1 MDSCELWSRI
11 SIKTQKLF
19 FKKKQIEILGQK
31 IGKQNEEF
39 TRGSSKIDLRQQK
52 NESANLKINQQKL
65 CNLKNTQKRMKKH
78 EESLRAIWDTIQ
90 STNIYIMEVLE
101 GETRG
106 NGTKNM
112 PKEIIAVNFPDLMK
126 NTNLYVQ
133 ETQQTLKRKT

>member
-19 FKKKQIEILGQK
+19 FKKKQTEILGQK

-39 TRGSSKIDLRQQK
+39 TRGGSKIDLRQQK

-78 EESLRAIWDTIQ
+78 EESLRAIWDTIK
-90 STNIYIMEVLE
+90 SSNIHIMEVLE
-101 GETRG
+101 GEARG

-112 PKEIIAVNFPDLMK
+112 SK
-126 NTNLYVQ
+126 
-133 ETQQTLKRKT
+133 